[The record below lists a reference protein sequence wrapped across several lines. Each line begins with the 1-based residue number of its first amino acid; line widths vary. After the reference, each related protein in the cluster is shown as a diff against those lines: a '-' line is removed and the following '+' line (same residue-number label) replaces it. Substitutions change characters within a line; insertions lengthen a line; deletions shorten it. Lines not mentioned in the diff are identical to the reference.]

1 MRSASD
7 FDSFEDAWRQYL
19 VALQKVRV
27 KTERGCQ
34 PVRES
39 FEPWQ
44 GKFKRQR
51 KKDQLLHYL
60 RHARN
65 ADEQSIR
72 VILDDIP
79 GQTVTTSSSDTVY
92 VGNLVVTTSPRIE
105 LRPVEDRGKW
115 YDPPV
120 EHLGKALA
128 ERDPLKVAE
137 LGLTFYAG
145 FVEQAERK
153 FFESRPVKAP
163 LGAVVPRTRAWHFV
177 GRLARLDRLRG
188 LDAGAEA
195 SLRTVDKSAL
205 ASVGGL

>member
-1 MRSASD
+1 MERMRSASD

-19 VALQKVRV
+19 VALQKVWV
-27 KTERGCQ
+27 KTERSCQ
-34 PVRES
+34 PVRDS

-51 KKDQLLHYL
+51 TKDQLLRYL

-65 ADEQSIR
+65 ADEHSIQ

-79 GQTVTTSSSDTVY
+79 GDTVTTSSGDTVY

-115 YDPPV
+115 YNPPV

-137 LGLTFYAG
+137 LGLTFYAS

-153 FFESRPVKAP
+153 SFK
-163 LGAVVPRTRAWHFV
+163 
-177 GRLARLDRLRG
+177 
-188 LDAGAEA
+188 
-195 SLRTVDKSAL
+195 
-205 ASVGGL
+205 